1 MHCKILSILGCVK
14 KHENAKGHLKKS
26 GHFTYK
32 LRYVVWTNGYKFYD
46 NRKNKQDA
54 SKQCHWQNELLT
66 GSDG

>member
-1 MHCKILSILGCVK
+1 M
-14 KHENAKGHLKKS
+14 
-26 GHFTYK
+26 
-32 LRYVVWTNGYKFYD
+32 YVVWTNGYKFYD